1 MQPLPKKQADG
12 FKAGPNKMDQLAISA
27 LAKEGVKAEEIS
39 NRLKIKLE
47 SIKGWMPKPKKK
59 AKTKKKED

>member
-1 MQPLPKKQADG
+1 MQPLPKKQPDG
-12 FKAGPNKMDQLAISA
+12 FKSGPNKMDQLSIST
-27 LAKEGVKAEEIS
+27 LAKEGIKAEDIS

-59 AKTKKKED
+59 AKKKED